1 MPAAPIERGHACPL
15 VNPERLT
22 MRVLLATLAVAGAI
36 AAGCV
41 PACAHVMTDERYS
54 VAMMSASDVIR
65 ALRCPP
71 PFGCKRH
78 RSKPQRANAPF
89 RPGGGLAAALARISH
104 TDWRIGA

>member
-1 MPAAPIERGHACPL
+1 MA
-15 VNPERLT
+15 
-22 MRVLLATLAVAGAI
+22 
-36 AAGCV
+36 
-41 PACAHVMTDERYS
+41 DERYL

-89 RPGGGLAAALARISH
+89 RPGGGLAAALELDLSRTKTRKAAQADREGTLAQARDALTRDRSKRAAIIARLSQLG
-104 TDWRIGA
+104 IAF